1 MMQFFKKRVSQ
12 NSTDI
17 PRAPLKM
24 ESKVRHVIKISGE
37 DIEVIKS
44 ELAEAEEGL
53 SLGVG
58 KTVQITLSPSSVC

>member
-1 MMQFFKKRVSQ
+1 
-12 NSTDI
+12 
-17 PRAPLKM
+17 M